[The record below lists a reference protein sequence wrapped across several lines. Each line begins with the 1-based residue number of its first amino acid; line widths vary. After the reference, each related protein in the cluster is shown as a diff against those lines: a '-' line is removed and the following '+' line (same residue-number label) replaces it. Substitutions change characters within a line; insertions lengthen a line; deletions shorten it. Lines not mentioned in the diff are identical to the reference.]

1 MEYLPDK
8 EQLERFEFYTMQL
21 EEQLLEGE
29 DIETISEQVPFAVS
43 LNDPDN
49 FELFYTNKAH
59 EKLSGYSVEEIRE
72 KWPEYLKIV
81 HPDSIKS
88 ILSFLPAFYKSGEPR
103 QTMAFAQHVKL
114 YRDSVYSPVIS
125 FTKPTQLPSGLVLW
139 LSVLPEDFGKQSKQM
154 EQIVKMDE
162 FKMKHF
168 RQFQQLTDRE
178 AEILRLLA
186 NGYNN
191 RQIADQLFLSRQT
204 VETHRKHIKKKLE
217 IRTFRDLVKYAFAFN
232 FIEF

>member
-1 MEYLPDK
+1 MFDANK
-8 EQLERFEFYTMQL
+8 TH
-21 EEQLLEGE
+21 
-29 DIETISEQVPFAVS
+29 
-43 LNDPDN
+43 
-49 FELFYTNKAH
+49 TN
-59 EKLSGYSVEEIRE
+59 LSGYSVEEVRE
-72 KWPEYLKIV
+72 KWTEYIKIV
-81 HPDSIKS
+81 HPDSVKS
-88 ILSFLPAFYKSGEPR
+88 ILSFLPVFYKSEESR
-103 QTMAFAQHVKL
+103 QTMAFAQYVKL
-114 YRDSVYSPVIS
+114 YRDSVYSPFIS

-139 LSVLPEDFGKQSKQM
+139 LTVSPEDFGKKSKQI

-162 FKMKHF
+162 FKLKHF

-191 RQIADQLFLSRQT
+191 RQIAEQLFLSRQT

-217 IRTFRDLVKYAFAFN
+217 IRTFRDMVKYAFAFN